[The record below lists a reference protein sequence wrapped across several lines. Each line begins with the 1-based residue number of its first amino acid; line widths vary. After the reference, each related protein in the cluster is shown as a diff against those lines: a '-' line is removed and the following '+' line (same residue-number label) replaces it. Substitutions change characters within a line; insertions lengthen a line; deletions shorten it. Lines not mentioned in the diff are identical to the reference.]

1 MVLLQSA
8 ESRVP
13 TRCAP
18 EDLKQSVIP
27 KRGVGEIRCDIL
39 FALEQSMRGKASL
52 IRQWVRSQMMVES
65 LTQRQTTIILQS
77 GQAESYSIA
86 VIQGRHLK

>member
-1 MVLLQSA
+1 MILLQYA
-8 ESRVP
+8 ESWFP
-13 TRCAP
+13 TRCTP

-27 KRGVGEIRCDIL
+27 KRGVGEITGDVL

-52 IRQWVRSQMMVES
+52 IRQWVRSQMMVMS
-65 LTQRQTTIILQS
+65 LTQRHTTIILQS

-86 VIQGRHLK
+86 VMQG